1 MSDSRCNGPVL
12 EGIFKITL
20 KKELYVTPHRIRF
33 YPLRIVKHVAVAD
46 VCQACRRFF
55 QVGSIFYLQRV
66 SQLKAVLEPLAHMPE
81 WAGVLDDAYAKR
93 AWAVPTWVC
102 SFVPCDV
109 DCKLVILT

>member
-1 MSDSRCNGPVL
+1 MPDSRCDGPVL

-46 VCQACRRFF
+46 VCQACRPFF
-55 QVGSIFYLQRV
+55 QVGSFFYLQRV